1 MRDSN
6 EGTGRPPAGADLV
19 QALLEAVAVGDDEAA
34 ERAARACT
42 GQAWLLPALRP
53 LLADGDADRRWW
65 AVRVLALLD
74 SEEAAPLLIERLHDP
89 DEGVRCA
96 AALGLGELASTASV
110 PALVA
115 SLADASGWVR
125 DSAGD
130 ALAQIGASALPAL
143 VAAMQGPDGV
153 RVRAAAALRK
163 IVVADLHRLAINQ
176 YPPLY
181 GPALTVLFRAL
192 NDPNRLV
199 RHSAHDALER
209 LGLLETVFFRP

>member
-1 MRDSN
+1 LSDSN
-6 EGTGRPPAGADLV
+6 RTNRSPAAADLI
-19 QALLEAVAVGDDEAA
+19 QALLEALALDDDEAA
-34 ERAARACT
+34 ERAARACI

-53 LLADGDADRRWW
+53 LLADGDPDRRWW

-74 SEEAAPLLIERLHDP
+74 SPGVVPLMVERLHDS
-89 DEGVRCA
+89 EEAVRCA
-96 AALGLGELASTASV
+96 AALGLGQLASEAAI

-130 ALAQIGASALPAL
+130 ALAQIGAPALPAL

-153 RVRAAAALRK
+153 RVRAAAALSR
-163 IVVADLHRLAINQ
+163 IVVAGLHNPTINR
-176 YPPLY
+176 YPPRY

-199 RHSAHDALER
+199 RHSAHAALDR
-209 LGLLETVFFRP
+209 LGLLETVYFRP

>member
-1 MRDSN
+1 M
-6 EGTGRPPAGADLV
+6 
-19 QALLEAVAVGDDEAA
+19 QALLEAVAAGDDEAT

-53 LLADGDADRRWW
+53 LLADGDANRRWW
-65 AVRVLALLD
+65 AVRALALLR
-74 SEEAAPLLIERLHDP
+74 SEGAAPLLMERLCDP
-89 DEGVRCA
+89 DEAVRCA
-96 AALGLGELASTASV
+96 AALGLGELASAAAV

-130 ALAQIGASALPAL
+130 ALARTGAPALPAL
-143 VAAMQGPDGV
+143 VVAMQGQDGV

-163 IVVADLHRLAINQ
+163 IVVADLHKLAIDQ

-209 LGLLETVFFRP
+209 LGLFQMVLFKP

>member
-1 MRDSN
+1 MNNSQKSRQPS
-6 EGTGRPPAGADLV
+6 AGVDLV
-19 QALLEAVAVGDDEAA
+19 QALLEAVAAGDDEAA
-34 ERAARACT
+34 EHAACACT

-65 AVRVLALLD
+65 AVRVLARLC
-74 SEEAAPLLIERLHDP
+74 SEEVAPLLMERLRDA
-89 DEGVRCA
+89 DEAVRCA
-96 AALGLGELASTASV
+96 AALGLGELASTAAV

-130 ALAQIGASALPAL
+130 ALARIGASALPAL
-143 VAAMQGPDGV
+143 VAAMQGQDGV

-163 IVVADLHRLAINQ
+163 IVVADLHKLAINQ
-176 YPPLY
+176 YPSLY
-181 GPALTVLFRAL
+181 GPALSVLFRAL

-199 RHSAHDALER
+199 RSSAHDALGR